1 MENSELEKELEDR
14 KSNIST
20 DKEIEI
26 HAIYNNLYY
35 QIETINEN
43 ENITNSL
50 NGNIQ
55 INPEL
60 KNIILSNL
68 EIKTSF
74 KLKEEEIIKILN
86 DDNISFQDVKKEIK
100 EYDHSADQYLNI
112 INEYYKNPLL
122 TENKQIISL
131 YAILKND
138 SLIEKLK
145 NENTLNSN
153 SNINFESTPGQK
165 FEVGGSLDEKLK
177 LIQSEL
183 TPEYPFQQLFTELD
197 NQNVDYKIEID
208 EHTEL
213 ITSITYFDNEKQ
225 ISNIPEELKLTNI
238 LSESDYLQEIKY
250 PGTPIDLLPEYSYK
264 EIEAQN
270 EVREIYT
277 EERLKEVYV
286 DKYLHSKE
294 FKEVIKDT
302 ILTNDDLI
310 QLKEKGTLDVE
321 NLNINGV
328 SVDGKLGIYLNDKNV
343 VQHAVS
349 VDDFR
354 LNSMLD
360 PILNKENLR
369 YDNNS
374 ITLVDKDQNFVRE
387 VSDFEMRIPD
397 AINSSV
403 ITDKE
408 KYEIISNDF
417 VVIPINVNNN
427 LHNIKIRKSEDRI
440 HLNFT
445 DKILLTEKQQNV
457 LNYKPNIIERVTKSS
472 KQKLVKLIL
481 NSYGLDVTKNNVKNI
496 KDNINKTLGNND
508 SILKIQELYFKEF
521 TATIQ
526 SLENKQFSEKELSIN
541 IDHINGKR
549 SNVLKTDLKTIS
561 IQKIGIEDKINL
573 LNQQINTKFFTKELD
588 TKKGMSM

>member
-1 MENSELEKELEDR
+1 MD
-14 KSNIST
+14 
-20 DKEIEI
+20 
-26 HAIYNNLYY
+26 
-35 QIETINEN
+35 
-43 ENITNSL
+43 
-50 NGNIQ
+50 
-55 INPEL
+55 
-60 KNIILSNL
+60 
-68 EIKTSF
+68 
-74 KLKEEEIIKILN
+74 
-86 DDNISFQDVKKEIK
+86 
-100 EYDHSADQYLNI
+100 
-112 INEYYKNPLL
+112 
-122 TENKQIISL
+122 
-131 YAILKND
+131 
-138 SLIEKLK
+138 
-145 NENTLNSN
+145 
-153 SNINFESTPGQK
+153 TPGAK
-165 FEVGGSLDEKLK
+165 YIIGKNVEEKLK

-250 PGTPIDLLPEYSYK
+250 PGTPIDLLPEHSYQ

-328 SVDGKLGIYLNDKNV
+328 SVGGKLGIYLNDKNV

-417 VVIPINVNNN
+417 VIIPINVNNN

-445 DKILLTEKQQNV
+445 DKIMLTEKQQNV
-457 LNYKPNIIERVTKSS
+457 LNYKPNIIERVTKTS

-526 SLENKQFSEKELSIN
+526 SLENKQFSEKDLSIN

-573 LNQQINTKFFTKELD
+573 LNQQINTKFITKELD